1 MADDIAGDLN
11 VFGSVNASTYYGDA
25 TQFSALAAPQLT
37 STQRDALTNPVQ
49 RFAYIQHQHR
59 QNTGLCRWILDGHAL
74 DDKPTGYTAGTA
86 QGRP

>member
-37 STQRDALTNPVQ
+37 TTQRDALTNP
-49 RFAYIQHQHR
+49 I
-59 QNTGLCRWILDGHAL
+59 NGLLI
-74 DDKPTGYTAGTA
+74 
-86 QGRP
+86 

>member
-37 STQRDALTNPVQ
+37 TTQRDALTNPFNGLLIYNTSTNKIQ
-49 RFAYIQHQHR
+49 AYV
-59 QNTGLCRWILDGHAL
+59 DGAWTDMH
-74 DDKPTGYTAGTA
+74 
-86 QGRP
+86 